1 MTYSTACDNESAFD
15 AGVTD
20 LCEKDRTVQEVE
32 MPDIYANP
40 ERARKPEVKI
50 ADPSSPDIDKL
61 AGFDPYD
68 TGILQQQKIKD

>member
-1 MTYSTACDNESAFD
+1 MTYSTAYDTESAFD

-20 LCEKDRTVQEVE
+20 LCKKDTTAQDAK

-40 ERARKPEVKI
+40 ERARKPEAKI
-50 ADPSSPDIDKL
+50 TDHSSPDIDRL

-68 TGILQQQKIKD
+68 TGVLQQQKIKD